1 MERDV
6 AIIGTGA
13 TGVSLFGQ
21 LVRGAAEHV
30 RSITVIDTDE
40 PGHGPVFGDPDDDV
54 LCNTSAGI
62 QSLFPEEPMDFL
74 DFCRADGRPVDRS
87 AFVPRGRVGAYC
99 RTRFQEHAEL
109 ARAKGITV
117 TQRRG
122 RAHRIAPAPDGRTV
136 HLSDGTRLVAS
147 DVAVCV
153 GLGSP
158 RIPDGFTPH
167 ATHPRF
173 IGCPFPTPAMRAR
186 LVPGARVL
194 VVGSGLTAVDA
205 AVLLCR
211 DGHQVTIASRT
222 GVLPAVRSHTLP
234 SARPLASLEGMPVLH
249 DRTDLVQ
256 RIRRALV
263 ESVRTVD
270 PAPLRRQLARGTD
283 PVRRLRDETE
293 IVEAG
298 RCHWQDVVLA
308 VADAVTRWT
317 AGMPLAQR
325 NEVLG
330 PYRSAMWR
338 YMMAIALPNA
348 TKLLRHLDDGAL
360 HLAAYDPHSVRARG
374 RGFTVTLSGDRAA
387 DYDHVVAAAGLRTS
401 DLFRH
406 QDSVYLDHHAPPG
419 ARAIRELGADLRVG
433 PDDEPGGIWV
443 AGSATHVREPFA
455 SFLRTATRQ
464 AHTVVDGLEAQCRDT
479 ARR

>member
-6 AIIGTGA
+6 AVIGAGA

-21 LVRGAAEHV
+21 LVRGAAEHL
-30 RSITVIDTDE
+30 RSITVIDTGE

-62 QSLFPEEPMDFL
+62 QSLFPEEPADFL
-74 DFCRADGRPVDRS
+74 DFCRAEGRPVERS

-117 TQRRG
+117 TQLRG
-122 RAHRIAPAPDGRTV
+122 RAHRIAPAPGGRTV

-158 RIPDGFTPH
+158 RIPDGFAPH
-167 ATHPRF
+167 STHPRF
-173 IGCPFPTPAMRAR
+173 IGCPFPTSALRAR
-186 LVPGARVL
+186 LPRAGARVL

-234 SARPLASLEGMPVLH
+234 GARRCAALDGLQHGSP
-249 DRTDLVQ
+249 DLSQ

-263 ESVRTVD
+263 ESVRTVG
-270 PAPLRRQLARGTD
+270 PAPLRRQLAGGTD

-308 VADAVTRWT
+308 VADAVTRCT

-348 TKLLRHLDDGAL
+348 TKLLHHLDSGAL
-360 HLAAYDPHSVRARG
+360 HLAAYDPHSLRARD

-387 DYDHVVAAAGLRTS
+387 EYDHVVAAAGFGPA

-406 QDSVYLDHHAPPG
+406 QDSVHLGHHAAPG
-419 ARAIRELGADLRVG
+419 AHPIRELGPDLRLG

-464 AHTVVDGLEAQCRDT
+464 AHTVVDGLVAQCRAT